1 MFYLYH
7 YRPGVLPD
15 HPIIENMKK
24 ITPFHVAVPVYD
36 LQEARNFYREVLG
49 CEEGRSSDA
58 WVDFDLYG
66 HQFVI
71 HLKPR
76 PANTEGLH
84 SNPVDGHD
92 VPVPHYGVVLEWD
105 QWHDLEQRLKER
117 RTRFVIE
124 PYIRFK
130 GLPGEQA
137 TMFFLDPSGNALEFK
152 AFQDISQLFAK

>member
-1 MFYLYH
+1 
-7 YRPGVLPD
+7 
-15 HPIIENMKK
+15 MKK

-36 LQEARNFYREVLG
+36 LQEARTFYRDVLG
-49 CEEGRSSDA
+49 CEEGRSSDQ
-58 WVDFDLYG
+58 WVDFSLYG

-76 PANTEGLH
+76 PAQEENLH
-84 SNPVDGHD
+84 HNPVDGHD
-92 VPVPHYGVVLEWD
+92 VPVPHYGVVLDWED
-105 QWHDLEQRLKER
+105 WHILEKQLKEKGIK
-117 RTRFVIE
+117 FVIE

-152 AFQDISQLFAK
+152 AFQDITQLFAK